1 VFGVLLLADRL
12 DEPADKVFGGIKQ
25 VFQCASVI
33 RVAAAAGDVGSDVH
47 HCGFEAVEPVVE
59 PAEVVVD
66 DDRLAIGKTKRRGP
80 APSLESS
87 LAVGGRA
94 ELPRP
99 PCPGPLVARTVTPA
113 AAWTLG

>member
-1 VFGVLLLADRL
+1 VFGVLLLADGL
-12 DEPADKVFGGIKQ
+12 DELADEVFGGIKQ
-25 VFQCASVI
+25 VFERASVI
-33 RVAAAAGDVGSDVH
+33 RVPAATGDVGGDVH

-66 DDRLAIGKTKRRGP
+66 DDRVAIGKTKRGGP
-80 APSLESS
+80 APTLESS

-99 PCPGPLVARTVTPA
+99 PCPGPLVDRTVTPA
-113 AAWTLG
+113 AAWTLR

>member
-1 VFGVLLLADRL
+1 VFGVLLLAHGL
-12 DEPADKVFGGIKQ
+12 DELADKVFGGIQK
-25 VFQCASVI
+25 VFERAVVV
-33 RVAAAAGDVGSDVH
+33 RMPAAAGDVGSDVH

-66 DDRLAIGKTKRRGP
+66 DDRLAIGKAKRGGP
-80 APSLESS
+80 APSLESA

-94 ELPRP
+94 KLPGP
-99 PCPGPLVARTVTPA
+99 PCPGPVVDRAVTPA